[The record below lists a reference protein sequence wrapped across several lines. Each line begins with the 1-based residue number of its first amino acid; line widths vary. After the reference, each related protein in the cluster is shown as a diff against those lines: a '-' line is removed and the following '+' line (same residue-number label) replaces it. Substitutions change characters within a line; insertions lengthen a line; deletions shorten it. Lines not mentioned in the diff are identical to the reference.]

1 MRDGIVQGQNGG
13 SEVNEKRS
21 DLGLIL
27 KAKAKGFLNRIKPK
41 YERNAAVEGDSH
53 NFTMS
58 KPNIIGISLD
68 RQSGK
73 PWVVIAP
80 SPLISFSSYELWPTF

>member
-1 MRDGIVQGQNGG
+1 MIVALRIYCQTKKASQNAVAIIHLRGGIVQGQNGD

-58 KPNIIGISLD
+58 KPNIIGI
-68 RQSGK
+68 
-73 PWVVIAP
+73 
-80 SPLISFSSYELWPTF
+80 